1 MSEKQRKILVG
12 LEYLELI
19 LSIIGFITC
28 CLVFA
33 LTKIS
38 ERTFFYMIAVILGFN
53 IIYSIRKIE
62 KSKGNVKVVKYSKK
76 LLPTDS
82 YKKVSY

>member
-1 MSEKQRKILVG
+1 MSEKQRKTLVG
-12 LEYLELI
+12 LDYLELV

-33 LTKIS
+33 LTKIG
-38 ERTFFYMIAVILGFN
+38 ERYFFYMIAIILGIN
-53 IIYSIRKIE
+53 IIHSIRKIE
-62 KSKGNVKVVKYSKK
+62 KSKDKVKTVHYSNKI
-76 LLPTDS
+76 LPTDS